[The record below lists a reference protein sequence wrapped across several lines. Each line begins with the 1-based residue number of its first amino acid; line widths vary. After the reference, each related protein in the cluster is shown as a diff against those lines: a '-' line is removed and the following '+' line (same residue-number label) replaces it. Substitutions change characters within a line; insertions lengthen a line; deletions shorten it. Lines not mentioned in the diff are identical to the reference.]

1 MNGIVVI
8 EGHGEVEA
16 VVNLLTRLTD
26 ELGLPRIHWRPPIR
40 KAVTS
45 ERVAIEVAD
54 IVRIRQNIECLLVL
68 RDEDDGCPKV
78 TGPELARWLANASL
92 PFPAAAT
99 LLHREYEALFL
110 PCVSVMAGKNLQ
122 HGAIATAGLL
132 PGTEFD
138 GDPESLRDVKGWL
151 SRHFPPG
158 RSYRPTTDQLPLTRM
173 IDFQILRESGM
184 PCFGTLERALR
195 FVASGAGPGA
205 VYPLPA
211 AI

>member
-26 ELGLPRIHWRPPIR
+26 DLGLPRIHWRPPIR

-45 ERVAIEVAD
+45 ERVAIEVAN
-54 IVRIRQNIECLLVL
+54 IVRIRKNIACLLVL

-78 TGPELARWLANASL
+78 TGPELALWLANANL

-110 PCVSVMAGKNLQ
+110 PCVSIMAGKNLR
-122 HGAIATAGLL
+122 HGAITTAGLL
-132 PGTEFD
+132 PGTEFC
-138 GDPESLRDVKGWL
+138 GDPESIRDVKGWL
-151 SRHFPPG
+151 TRRFPPG
-158 RSYRPTTDQLPLTRM
+158 RSYRPTTDQLPLTDM
-173 IDFQILRESGM
+173 ESRLSRG
-184 PCFGTLERALR
+184 
-195 FVASGAGPGA
+195 ASRISCLLL
-205 VYPLPA
+205 VC
-211 AI
+211 

>member
-1 MNGIVVI
+1 LNGIVVI

-26 ELGLPRIHWRPPIR
+26 DLGLPWIHWRPPIR

-45 ERVAIEVAD
+45 ERVAIEVPTSFASG
-54 IVRIRQNIECLLVL
+54 RNIECLLVL
-68 RDEDDGCPKV
+68 RDGDDGCPKV
-78 TGPELARWLANASL
+78 TGPELARWLANANL

-110 PCVSVMAGKNLQ
+110 PCVSVMAGKTLQ
-122 HGAIATAGLL
+122 HGAITTAGLL
-132 PGTEFD
+132 PGTEFV
-138 GDPESLRDVKGWL
+138 GDPESIRDVKGWL
-151 SRHFPPG
+151 TRHFPPG

-173 IDFQILRESGM
+173 INFQILRESEL

-205 VYPLPA
+205 VYPPFT